1 VAVINHSNFDLE
13 NEKTALE
20 FVLYYRLKRENTD
33 SGETD
38 YAEARKYVADLS
50 PQMQGKLRKEIQ
62 KEAEQVLSEMQEV
75 RNWQVNLDRLR
86 KAKSLPP
93 TNVIYNIIKYENS
106 LEPSIFRNLATLT

>member
-1 VAVINHSNFDLE
+1 MAVINHSNFDLE

-38 YAEARKYVADLS
+38 YAGARKYVADLS

-86 KAKSLPP
+86 RMSSTTSLNMKTRWNHRSSGTWRP
-93 TNVIYNIIKYENS
+93 
-106 LEPSIFRNLATLT
+106 